1 MQNNNNEEL
10 LKRNAAAYEKSRYK
24 IVNLRKCLPGF
35 FLKSLSL

>member
-24 IVNLRKCLPGF
+24 IVNLRKCQSAWF
-35 FLKSLSL
+35 FLKASL